1 MNKTKIEYCTECGYT
16 GQLVSINIPD
26 EEGFKSTLWIDYKN
40 TRQKI
45 KLVGCPKCGIVRFV
59 KE

>member
-26 EEGFKSTLWIDYKN
+26 EEGFKNTLWIDYKN
-40 TRQKI
+40 TRREI
-45 KLVGCPKCGIVRFV
+45 DLFGCPKCGIVRFL
-59 KE
+59 KR